1 MRNRVKSGKWE
12 YVKWEIE
19 RINEAIVDAGAIS
32 KVIFENDCTYPEF
45 FLHHFRSD

>member
-1 MRNRVKSGKWE
+1 MKSGKWE

-32 KVIFENDCTYPEF
+32 KVIFENDCAFPY
-45 FLHHFRSD
+45 LSIHRA